1 MAIEAIKIIFVGI
14 IAFGIGTLFVEG
26 RQTLEI
32 NNLNNRIANLEK
44 QLSEKDKQLKTAQIN
59 VTKQNQKVEEFYKE
73 WKK

>member
-1 MAIEAIKIIFVGI
+1 MPIEAIKIIFVGI

-44 QLSEKDKQLKTAQIN
+44 QLAEKDKQLKTVQII
-59 VTKQNQKVEEFYKE
+59 VTKQNQKVEEFYKQ

>member
-44 QLSEKDKQLKTAQIN
+44 QLAEKDKQLKTAQII
-59 VTKQNQKVEEFYKE
+59 VTKQNQKVEEFYKQ
-73 WKK
+73 

>member
-1 MAIEAIKIIFVGI
+1 MPIEAIKIIFVGI

-32 NNLNNRIANLEK
+32 NDLNNRIANLEK
-44 QLSEKDKQLKTAQIN
+44 QLAEKDKQLKTAQII
-59 VTKQNQKVEEFYKE
+59 VTKQNQKVEEFYKQ

>member
-44 QLSEKDKQLKTAQIN
+44 QLAEKDKQLKTAQII
-59 VTKQNQKVEEFYKE
+59 VTKQNQKVEEFYKQ